1 MNANA
6 NLNENP
12 VVGTTESNDTVLMPH
27 GSQSQAAPT
36 DVVPTLLPKP
46 PRRPWMMITL
56 LALLAFVGGFVAGG
70 STTFLTLAGK
80 LKHSIRHPDEFP
92 AAAASVMKTRLS
104 LSDIQQA
111 EVEKVMRRHQE
122 KLLAIYRRTQPE
134 FIGELNQ
141 METEIAAIL
150 TPQQGER
157 FRQHM
162 SSLREDW
169 LPAPLTTPA
178 TKP

>member
-27 GSQSQAAPT
+27 GSQAQAAPT
-36 DVVPTLLPKP
+36 DVVPILLPKP
-46 PRRPWMMITL
+46 PRRPWVMITL
-56 LALLAFVGGFVAGG
+56 LVLFAFAGGFVAGG
-70 STTFLTLAGK
+70 STAFLTLAGK
-80 LKHSIRHPDEFP
+80 LKHSIHHPDEFP
-92 AAAASVMKTRLS
+92 TAAARVMKVRLS
-104 LSDIQQA
+104 LSDVQQA
-111 EVEKVMRRHQE
+111 EVENVMRRHQQ

-134 FIGELNQ
+134 FVGELNQ

-162 SSLREDW
+162 AGLREDW
-169 LPAPLTTPA
+169 LPAPLSTPA
-178 TKP
+178 AKP